1 MPRDSRVAALARR
14 SGADRTKNEKKRHA
28 GQKGFDM
35 QDLAELERRIAAAL
49 QRIGDGI
56 EAVTAAPPPAEDAAA
71 KDDII
76 ADLTAALEAERQA
89 NADLRAQL
97 EEAQSAAP
105 MAVDVPADAADLQ
118 ARLDRMTAQLDVQ
131 GLEMQRM
138 RKTVVQLRENLRG
151 LRRSQAANLADP
163 DQINRA
169 MMAELEAMRV
179 TRLSEVAEMDEILSE
194 LTPLITEERADA

>member
-1 MPRDSRVAALARR
+1 
-14 SGADRTKNEKKRHA
+14 
-28 GQKGFDM
+28 M

-56 EAVTAAPPPAEDAAA
+56 EAIAAAPPPAEPQPDHDAER
-71 KDDII
+71 
-76 ADLTAALEAERQA
+76 ADLAAALEAERA
-89 NADLRAQL
+89 VNADLRAQL
-97 EEAQSAAP
+97 AQVQDAAP
-105 MAVDVPADAADLQ
+105 MAVDVPPDLAELQ
-118 ARLDRMTAQLDVQ
+118 ARIDRMTAQLDVQ

-151 LRRSQAANLADP
+151 MRRSQAANLADP

-194 LTPLITEERADA
+194 LTPLIQEERADA

>member
-1 MPRDSRVAALARR
+1 
-14 SGADRTKNEKKRHA
+14 
-28 GQKGFDM
+28 M

-49 QRIGDGI
+49 HRIGEGV
-56 EAVTAAPPPAEDAAA
+56 EAMSRQPMPAAAPQRDDDGAEDRIAALESELA
-71 KDDII
+71 AERVLAASLRQRI
-76 ADLTAALEAERQA
+76 ADLEDAPPAIADLPPDVAALY
-89 NADLRAQL
+89 
-97 EEAQSAAP
+97 
-105 MAVDVPADAADLQ
+105 
-118 ARLDRMTAQLDVQ
+118 ARIDKMTAQLDVQ

-151 LRRSQAANLADP
+151 LRRAQVANLADP

-179 TRLSEVAEMDEILSE
+179 ARLSEVAEMDEILSE

>member
-1 MPRDSRVAALARR
+1 
-14 SGADRTKNEKKRHA
+14 
-28 GQKGFDM
+28 M
-35 QDLAELERRIAAAL
+35 QDLGELERRIAAAL

-118 ARLDRMTAQLDVQ
+118 ARLDRMTA
-131 GLEMQRM
+131 
-138 RKTVVQLRENLRG
+138 
-151 LRRSQAANLADP
+151 
-163 DQINRA
+163 
-169 MMAELEAMRV
+169 
-179 TRLSEVAEMDEILSE
+179 
-194 LTPLITEERADA
+194 

>member
-1 MPRDSRVAALARR
+1 
-14 SGADRTKNEKKRHA
+14 
-28 GQKGFDM
+28 M

-49 QRIGDGI
+49 HRIGEGVEAMSRQPMPAVAPQGDDDG
-56 EAVTAAPPPAEDAAA
+56 AEDRIAALESELA
-71 KDDII
+71 AERVLAASLRQRI
-76 ADLTAALEAERQA
+76 ADLEDAPPAIADLPPDVAALY
-89 NADLRAQL
+89 
-97 EEAQSAAP
+97 
-105 MAVDVPADAADLQ
+105 
-118 ARLDRMTAQLDVQ
+118 ARIDKMTAQLDVQ

-151 LRRSQAANLADP
+151 LRRAQVANLVDP

-179 TRLSEVAEMDEILSE
+179 ARLSEVAEMDEILSE

>member
-1 MPRDSRVAALARR
+1 
-14 SGADRTKNEKKRHA
+14 
-28 GQKGFDM
+28 M

-49 QRIGDGI
+49 HRIGEGVEAMSRQPIPAVAPQGDDDG
-56 EAVTAAPPPAEDAAA
+56 AEDRIAALESELA
-71 KDDII
+71 AERVLAASLRQRI
-76 ADLTAALEAERQA
+76 ADLEDAPPAIADLPPDVAALY
-89 NADLRAQL
+89 
-97 EEAQSAAP
+97 
-105 MAVDVPADAADLQ
+105 
-118 ARLDRMTAQLDVQ
+118 ARIDKMTAQLDVQ

-151 LRRSQAANLADP
+151 LRRAQVANLADP

-179 TRLSEVAEMDEILSE
+179 ARLSEVAEMDEILSE

>member
-1 MPRDSRVAALARR
+1 
-14 SGADRTKNEKKRHA
+14 
-28 GQKGFDM
+28 M

-97 EEAQSAAP
+97 DEAQSAAP
-105 MAVDVPADAADLQ
+105 MALDVPPDAADLQ

-151 LRRSQAANLADP
+151 MRRSQAANLVDP

>member
-1 MPRDSRVAALARR
+1 
-14 SGADRTKNEKKRHA
+14 
-28 GQKGFDM
+28 M

-49 QRIGDGI
+49 HRIGEGL
-56 EAVTAAPPPAEDAAA
+56 EALSQPPLPVAAPEGGDDGDEARVAALESELAAERTLAASLRQR
-71 KDDII
+71 I
-76 ADLTAALEAERQA
+76 ADLEDGPPVI
-89 NADLRAQL
+89 ADL
-97 EEAQSAAP
+97 
-105 MAVDVPADAADLQ
+105 PADVASLY
-118 ARLDRMTAQLDVQ
+118 ARIDKMTAQLDVQ

-151 LRRSQAANLADP
+151 LRRAQVANLPDP

-179 TRLSEVAEMDEILSE
+179 ARLSEVAEMDEILSE